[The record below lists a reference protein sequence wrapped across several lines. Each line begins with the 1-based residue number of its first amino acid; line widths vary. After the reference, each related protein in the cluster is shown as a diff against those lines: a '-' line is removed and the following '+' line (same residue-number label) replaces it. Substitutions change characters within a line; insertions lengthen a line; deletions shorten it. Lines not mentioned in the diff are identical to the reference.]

1 MAVPVTHL
9 ALALLFT
16 EIYIIISLIWRLGVL
31 PQQEGR
37 ESERI
42 RGGVFG
48 QWSPSNGIKLL
59 NPIFPL
65 GHK

>member
-9 ALALLFT
+9 ARALLFT
-16 EIYIIISLIWRLGVL
+16 EIYISLIWRLGVL

-48 QWSPSNGIKLL
+48 HHQMGL
-59 NPIFPL
+59 NF
-65 GHK
+65 